1 MLILDRFEENFAVIE
16 NGDEMI
22 SVSRELV
29 SADAREGDVLTEMDG
44 RYFPDKEETQKRRER
59 ITRLQNSLWS

>member
-29 SADAREGDVLTEMDG
+29 SVDAREGDVLTEMDG